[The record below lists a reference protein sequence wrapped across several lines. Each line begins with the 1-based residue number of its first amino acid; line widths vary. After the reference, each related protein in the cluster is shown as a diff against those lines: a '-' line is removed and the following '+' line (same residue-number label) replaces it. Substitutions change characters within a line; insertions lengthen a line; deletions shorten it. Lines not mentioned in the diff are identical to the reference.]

1 VRKARNAEPPST
13 LKTDPLIYQGGSGSF
28 LAPTEDIAHFSEDYG
43 IDFEAEIGVIVGDTP
58 MGTKKE
64 DAEKYIKLVVILNDV
79 TLRNLIPDELA
90 KSFGFFVSKPS
101 TAFAPFACTPDELG
115 DAWKEGRLH
124 LPLVSTYNGE
134 KFGDPDAGPE
144 MWFSFHDLIE
154 HVSKTRKLT
163 AGTIIGS
170 GTVSN
175 EGKSKYSNP
184 SDVSKGS
191 SCLAEKRMLEKI
203 NTGSFKTPFMKFGDT
218 IEIDMKDKDGK
229 SIFGKIS
236 QKVVQAK
243 QE

>member
-1 VRKARNAEPPST
+1 VRKARNAEPPPT

-28 LAPTEDIAHFSEDYG
+28 LAPTEDISHYSEDFG

-115 DAWKEGRLH
+115 DVWKEGRLH

-134 KFGDPDAGPE
+134 KFGDPDSGPE
-144 MWFSFHDLIE
+144 MWFSFHDLIQ
-154 HVSKTRKLT
+154 HITQTRKLT

-175 EGKSKYSNP
+175 EGKTF
-184 SDVSKGS
+184 
-191 SCLAEKRMLEKI
+191 I
-203 NTGSFKTPFMKFGDT
+203 H
-218 IEIDMKDKDGK
+218 
-229 SIFGKIS
+229 
-236 QKVVQAK
+236 
-243 QE
+243 